1 MEDGKMKEIR
11 KDLMEYVEAEIIPRY
26 HAFDKAHREDHVR
39 LVIRQALEL
48 AEPMGADAELLYV
61 AAAYHDTGLVA
72 GRERHHLVSAAIVRS
87 DRRLREWF
95 TESEIELI
103 AQAAED
109 HRASSDHEPRSIYGR
124 ILAEADRFI
133 DADTIVR
140 RTAQYSLGS
149 YPALT
154 FDEHV
159 ERCIAH
165 LREKYGDGGYL
176 KLWIPGTPNAQRL
189 EQLRSVIRDEP
200 RIRTLVQQLL
210 TEEISRQR

>member
-1 MEDGKMKEIR
+1 MKEIR
-11 KDLMEYVEAEIIPRY
+11 KDLTEYVEAEIIPRY
-26 HAFDKAHREDHVR
+26 QSFDKAHREDHVR

-48 AEPMGADAELLYV
+48 ADQMGVDAELLYV
-61 AAAYHDTGLVA
+61 AAAYHDTGLVE
-72 GRERHHLVSAAIVRS
+72 GRERHHLVSGHIVRN
-87 DRRLREWF
+87 DQRLKEWF

-109 HRASSDHEPRSIYGR
+109 HRASSDHEPRSNYGR

-140 RTAQYSLGS
+140 RTAQYSLAN

-159 ERCIAH
+159 ERCVAH

-176 KLWIPGTPNAQRL
+176 KLWIPGSPNALRL
-189 EQLRSVIRDEP
+189 EQLRVVIRDEP
-200 RIRTLVQQLL
+200 RLRTFVAQLL
-210 TEEISRQR
+210 TEEMSR